1 MGREIESWLKWKGL
15 AAKKWNELI
24 CLSFLFLIFCG
35 LRAAAAALLRK
46 KERTKR
52 KDKWINEWSP
62 ALFFFSISRRN
73 EVKLRKKDKRIDG
86 NGIGRNG
93 MSELVGY
100 GRQLPHGNQPREKT
114 SPPNGM
120 SLISFLFFSIWWVSW
135 VNEIKLR
142 EEKKGLIVSELPA
155 AEAWAIC
162 GMELIEMKWN

>member
-1 MGREIESWLKWKGL
+1 MKGL
-15 AAKKWNELI
+15 GGK
-24 CLSFLFLIFCG
+24 
-35 LRAAAAALLRK
+35 
-46 KERTKR
+46 
-52 KDKWINEWSP
+52 
-62 ALFFFSISRRN
+62 
-73 EVKLRKKDKRIDG
+73 DG

>member
-1 MGREIESWLKWKGL
+1 MGREIERWLKWKGL
-15 AAKKWNELI
+15 AAKKEQPN
-24 CLSFLFLIFCG
+24 CLWFG
-35 LRAAAAALLRK
+35 LLVMGAAAPRQQAKEEDERAAGA
-46 KERTKR
+46 T
-52 KDKWINEWSP
+52 
-62 ALFFFSISRRN
+62 LFFFSISRRN